1 LKIVYLNPTGTLGG
15 AEMCL
20 LDILATLGQARPQ
33 WRPSVV
39 LGADGPLRTEVEALG
54 VSCLVLPLPASL
66 AQLGD
71 ASLGGRD
78 RGTLRLASRGAR
90 AACATAWYLGRLK
103 RVLRAARPDRVQTN
117 SMKAHVLGA
126 WAAPAGVP
134 VVWHLHDYL
143 SARLVMGRL
152 LRRSAG
158 RRVVGVAVSESVAA
172 DARGALGAR
181 VPIRTIP
188 NAIDLERFAPGTG
201 SGAALDAAAGLP
213 PAPPDVV
220 RVGLVATFARWKG
233 HEVFLDAV
241 ARLGTELPC
250 RYYVVGGPIYQSLGS
265 QFTLE
270 ELRTRA
276 AALGLDGRL
285 GFTGF
290 QADPAAALRALDIVV
305 HASTRPEPFG
315 RVIVEAMACGRSLIA
330 VPAGGA
336 AELFEDGISALACQP
351 GDPAALAAAIARLVA
366 DPELRRRLG
375 AAGRQAALEHF
386 DRRRLASQW
395 SDVYEES
402 NGQAATPQRHPVL
415 TGERPARPPASSH
428 KRMLP

>member
-39 LGADGPLRTEVEALG
+39 LGEDGPLRTEVEALG
-54 VSCLVLPLPASL
+54 ITCLVLPLPRSL

-71 ASLGGRD
+71 AGLGSRRGR
-78 RGTLRLASRGAR
+78 GALRLAWRGAG
-90 AACATAWYLGRLK
+90 AACATASYLGQLK
-103 RVLRAARPDRVQTN
+103 RVLRAARPDLAQSN

-126 WAAPAGVP
+126 WGAPAGVP

-143 SARLVMGRL
+143 SARPVMGRL

-172 DARGALGAR
+172 DARRALGAR
-181 VPIRTIP
+181 VPILTIP
-188 NAIDLERFAPGTG
+188 NAVDLERFAPGAG
-201 SGAALDAAAGLP
+201 CGAALDSAAGLP
-213 PAPPDVV
+213 EAPPGTI

-241 ARLGTELPC
+241 ARLPTELPC

-265 QFTLE
+265 QFTIE
-270 ELRTRA
+270 ELRAKA
-276 AALGLDGRL
+276 AALGLNGRL

-290 QADPAAALRALDIVV
+290 QADPAAALRALDVVV
-305 HASTRPEPFG
+305 HASIRPEPFG
-315 RVIVEAMACGRSLIA
+315 RVIVEAMACGRAVIA

-336 AELFEDGISALACQP
+336 AELFEDGVSALASTP
-351 GDPAALAAAIARLVA
+351 GDPASLAGAIARLVA
-366 DPELRRRLG
+366 NPEHRRRLG
-375 AAGRQAALEHF
+375 AAGRQAAIDHF

-395 SDVYEES
+395 SAVYENKNAHAS
-402 NGQAATPQRHPVL
+402 TPQGVETLQPTCSGREV
-415 TGERPARPPASSH
+415 
-428 KRMLP
+428 